1 LATRRGV
8 YANFSQPSGAL
19 GALGIKAAVSLP
31 GLWSMPSFMRKQAK
45 SASRVQVE
53 IIKKQLFPGA
63 RSSDACCVASGR
75 FSLYSEG
82 K

>member
-1 LATRRGV
+1 LLSRLGVFSPLVHLATRRGV

-19 GALGIKAAVSLP
+19 GINAAVSLP

-53 IIKKQLFPGA
+53 IIKKQLFPA
-63 RSSDACCVASGR
+63 RGR
-75 FSLYSEG
+75 QTHVV
-82 K
+82 